1 METTQKRSGKKERYW
16 EEDKSTKDK
25 DQKKKTPSKKS
36 KKTKSKVKLITPSR
50 GKTVKK

>member
-1 METTQKRSGKKERYW
+1 MPQKKGKKETFW
-16 EEDKSTKDK
+16 EEDESKKNK

-50 GKTVKK
+50 GKSGKK